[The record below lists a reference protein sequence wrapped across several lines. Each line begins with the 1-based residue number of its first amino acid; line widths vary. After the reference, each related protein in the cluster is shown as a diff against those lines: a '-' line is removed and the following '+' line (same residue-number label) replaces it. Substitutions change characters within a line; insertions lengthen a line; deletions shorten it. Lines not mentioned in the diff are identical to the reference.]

1 MQEKNITNMK
11 ETLISKKEKNKNF
24 KNSIKDLIVKILNNN
39 NN

>member
-11 ETLISKKEKNKNF
+11 GILISRKEKNKKF
-24 KNSIKDLIVKILNNN
+24 KNSIKDLIVKISNNN

>member
-11 ETLISKKEKNKNF
+11 EILISKKEKNKKF
-24 KNSIKDLIVKILNNN
+24 KNSIKDLIVKIFNNN